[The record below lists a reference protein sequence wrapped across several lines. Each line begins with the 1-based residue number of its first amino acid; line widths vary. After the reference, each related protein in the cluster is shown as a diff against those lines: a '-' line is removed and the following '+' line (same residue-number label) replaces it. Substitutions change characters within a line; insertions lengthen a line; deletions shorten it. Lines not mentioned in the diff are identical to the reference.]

1 MSSFRGERKPS
12 TGNKPARENIM
23 TKIVLGK
30 TPKTFAAFPVDFP
43 MPDGTTGTI
52 QATFKYRTRTQ
63 FGEFLNKIF
72 ADAGEE
78 QVSDGNIDF
87 EVLFSKT
94 KDKNADHLL
103 EALDAWEG
111 IDAVLNRDSLQSL
124 ANELP
129 AASVALMA
137 AYNKACTEGKL
148 GNLK

>member
-1 MSSFRGERKPS
+1 VSSFRGERKSS

-23 TKIVLGK
+23 TKIILGK

-43 MPDGTTGTI
+43 MPDGTTGEI
-52 QATFKYRTRTQ
+52 KATFKYRTRTQ

-103 EALDAWEG
+103 EALDAWDVEQP
-111 IDAVLNRDSLQSL
+111 LNRESLQSL

-148 GNLK
+148 GNLE